1 MEVLAPYF
9 KSLQSEESISAYFAS
24 SVLGSPMVRLLY
36 WQGKPAVHWSLF
48 PFPFWIDGKKTIG
61 GKPELAAIHRDVIF
75 HFPRPDLFG
84 MVADELLAQ
93 AREAG
98 WPLLVTSPAP
108 RGRRA
113 ANKKEFHDV
122 AMPVMETIWP
132 LRVEAFVPRAIGYAD
147 RRYPKLSKA
156 IPSPLLRGTIRC
168 ALKTLMAI
176 TRIRTACS
184 RSVYELIELP
194 LEDLERY
201 SSFTENNYWPDRR
214 LTVWREPNFLLTRLR
229 TKAGYKLLGIRSR
242 VERKIIGLAIVHS
255 DEGTVSLL
263 EVLPPTL
270 ILERELWLDLIRFAV
285 QAGAKS
291 LNAQLYLN
299 DSLQAAA
306 ARMLQKRMP
315 TLAVRTSVSFSALAI
330 DPRLTFA
337 YDVNAWA
344 GTTMLMMG
352 F

>member
-1 MEVLAPYF
+1 
-9 KSLQSEESISAYFAS
+9 
-24 SVLGSPMVRLLY
+24 
-36 WQGKPAVHWSLF
+36 
-48 PFPFWIDGKKTIG
+48 
-61 GKPELAAIHRDVIF
+61 
-75 HFPRPDLFG
+75 
-84 MVADELLAQ
+84 
-93 AREAG
+93 
-98 WPLLVTSPAP
+98 
-108 RGRRA
+108 
-113 ANKKEFHDV
+113 
-122 AMPVMETIWP
+122 
-132 LRVEAFVPRAIGYAD
+132 
-147 RRYPKLSKA
+147 
-156 IPSPLLRGTIRC
+156 
-168 ALKTLMAI
+168 
-176 TRIRTACS
+176 
-184 RSVYELIELP
+184 VYELIELP
-194 LEDLERY
+194 LEDLGRY
-201 SSFTENNYWPDRR
+201 SDLAENNYWSDRR